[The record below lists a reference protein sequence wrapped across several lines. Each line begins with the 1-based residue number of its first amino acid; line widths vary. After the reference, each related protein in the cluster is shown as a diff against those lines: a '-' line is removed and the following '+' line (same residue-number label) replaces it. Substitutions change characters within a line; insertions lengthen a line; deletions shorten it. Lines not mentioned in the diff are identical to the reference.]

1 MELIRLKGIDNHR
14 CGEWC
19 RRVFEFG
26 SPLFGHRFG
35 FLADH
40 NPRMYRDIGSMAPGK
55 SPTPPHASPQALSI
69 SRLNNSIAACEAQ
82 YMVCPDTGTQPPMRD
97 TLSIWASGR
106 AIRWG
111 KNSLAYALCQKNRH
125 RIRGECRRT
134 THFVP

>member
-40 NPRMYRDIGSMAPGK
+40 NPRMYRDIGCDGSWEEPNPPTCVPTSAEHKQTKQLNRSLRSSIHGLPRHWHAASHARHFEYLGFGK
-55 SPTPPHASPQALSI
+55 GDQ
-69 SRLNNSIAACEAQ
+69 
-82 YMVCPDTGTQPPMRD
+82 MG
-97 TLSIWASGR
+97 
-106 AIRWG
+106 
-111 KNSLAYALCQKNRH
+111 QKLFG
-125 RIRGECRRT
+125 ICT
-134 THFVP
+134 VPKK